1 MKKEIYNC
9 LLCGTPIN
17 EQVTWR
23 WLLGNEYPKTICLE
37 CENEF
42 EPVVESAEDQSE
54 PENLNLQ
61 SLYQYNDKMKD
72 YLHRYKFMHDV
83 VLAKVFRNQIRKH
96 LAKRSETIVPIP
108 IHPLKLKE
116 RTFAHIDELLQAADL
131 PYQHYLEK
139 VTTET
144 QAEKS
149 REERINTQQ
158 LFKLKPNMNVK
169 SKELILVDDIITT
182 GTTIRHAKQVL
193 FENGAKSVK
202 AFTLIRG

>member
-9 LLCGTPIN
+9 LLCGAPLN
-17 EQVTWR
+17 EQVTWK

-42 EPVVESAEDQSE
+42 QSVVDRINQSE
-54 PENLNLQ
+54 VDSIEVR

-83 VLAKVFRNQIRKH
+83 VLAKVFRNQIRQN
-96 LAKRSETIVPIP
+96 LYKRRKTIVPIP
-108 IHPLKLKE
+108 IHPDKLKD
-116 RTFAHIDELLQAADL
+116 RTFAHIDELLKAADI
-131 PYQHYLEK
+131 QFHHYLEK
-139 VTTET
+139 ITIES

-149 REERINTQQ
+149 REERINTSQ
-158 LFKLKPNMNVK
+158 LFELKPNVNVNN
-169 SKELILVDDIITT
+169 KEILLVDDIVTT
-182 GTTIRHAKQVL
+182 GTTIGHAQKILMQ
-193 FENGAKSVK
+193 NGAKSVK